1 MVRRAKVKGTNRM
14 TNKYF
19 EDDPSLENSYIKEK
33 KEEEQSSVDP
43 YRDPLPDNIDD
54 LIKELNTQI
63 SLIKSGES
71 PFINLAIQVS
81 SKDPVM
87 HRFLMFKENKQVK
100 DLHKFLILCNQDFNT
115 RVSIEFHKL
124 VVPYYPAAKE
134 WTIASE

>member
-1 MVRRAKVKGTNRM
+1 M

-19 EDDPSLENSYIKEK
+19 EEEPSYLQTSYEKEK
-33 KEEEQSSVDP
+33 KLEETTSVDP
-43 YRDPLPDNIDD
+43 YKDPLPDNIDE

-115 RVSIEFHKL
+115 RVSIEFHKM
-124 VVPYYPAAKE
+124 VITYYPAAKE
-134 WTIASE
+134 WNIYASE

>member
-1 MVRRAKVKGTNRM
+1 MK
-14 TNKYF
+14 NKYF
-19 EDDPSLENSYIKEK
+19 EEEPSYLQTSYEKEK
-33 KEEEQSSVDP
+33 KEVEQSSVDP
-43 YRDPLPDNIDD
+43 YKDPLPDNIDE
-54 LIKELNTQI
+54 LISKLNTQI

-71 PFINLAIQVS
+71 TFINMAIQVS

>member
-1 MVRRAKVKGTNRM
+1 M

-115 RVSIEFHKL
+115 SLGRVAEMIWL
-124 VVPYYPAAKE
+124 IP
-134 WTIASE
+134 SEEGGSWHINRS